1 MQSEY
6 FIVLA
11 VSFTAPLILSFSK
24 KMDFYKY
31 PLRLIAALLFPFVL
45 FITWDI
51 IVTAR
56 GHWSFN
62 PLYTVG
68 FKIFGLPIEE
78 ILFFIIIPFCG
89 LFTWESVKYFTRNS
103 K

>member
-1 MQSEY
+1 MKIEY
-6 FIVLA
+6 FLVLA
-11 VSFTAPLILSFSK
+11 VCFIAPLILSFSK

-31 PLRLIAALLFPFVL
+31 PARLAAAIAFPFVL
-45 FITWDI
+45 FIIWDI

-62 PLYTVG
+62 HLYTIG

-78 ILFFIIIPFCG
+78 IFFFIIIPFCG